1 MIKKIAFIG
10 ATGMLGRPVIHQLTE
25 AGFDVTAL
33 VRSPDRADLGDKLR
47 LIKGDLKNPEDV
59 DQLLEGKDAVYISL
73 SILQNEKENDWHTET
88 DGMKI
93 ILASAQKKSIQR
105 ILLLSSLVQRY
116 QRMNNFSWWVFG
128 LKDESVEMVKQS
140 GISYTIFFPSTFM
153 ESFLGK
159 YRQGKRILLGGK
171 SEHRMYYIAG
181 EDYGKQVAQT
191 LLRNHEEN
199 KEYVI
204 QGLEALT
211 QEEAADIFVQHYKR
225 EKLSISKAPLGILK
239 FLGLFSTTVNY
250 GARIVEALNKYPEKF
265 ESEETWKA
273 LGKPV
278 TTLQKFAESA

>member
-59 DQLLEGKDAVYISL
+59 DQLLEGQDAVYISL

-211 QEEAADIFVQHYKR
+211 QEEAADIFVQHYKS

>member
-33 VRSPDRADLGDKLR
+33 VRTPDRADLGDSLKI
-47 LIKGDLKNPEDV
+47 IKGDLKNPEDV